1 MLMLEECR
9 LRLVLNSLSVRPG
22 GSGDRDGWVIA
33 LVLTRMMSTLVV
45 RDRLAVASAPVMRR
59 GLNVSNLRIS
69 SGGAAAQIRVSY

>member
-22 GSGDRDGWVIA
+22 GSCGRHGWVIA
-33 LVLTRMMSTLVV
+33 LVPTGMMSSLVV
-45 RDRLAVASAPVMRR
+45 RDHLVVASAPVMRR

-69 SGGAAAQIRVSY
+69 SEGASAEIRMSC